1 MKNCKGK
8 NNCLDHQTIFFLC
21 AIFLVA
27 VWAVMSVD
35 ATGDARGASAT
46 SESDS
51 EKTIAHEA
59 GPVLDATTSPTTRYV
74 PVVFATHD
82 LHAQRL
88 KGHCKT
94 CHHDFDETGETTPA
108 ACSSCHN
115 AAKASVNLADAMHK
129 SCRGCHMAA
138 KKKDGE
144 STAPVECMGCHK
156 ERQ

>member
-1 MKNCKGK
+1 MKNCKGN

-21 AIFLVA
+21 AILLVA

-35 ATGDARGASAT
+35 ATEDARGASAT

-51 EKTIAHEA
+51 GKTVDLEA
-59 GPVLDATTSPTTRYV
+59 GPILDAMTSPTTRYV

-82 LHAQRL
+82 SHAQRL
-88 KGHCKT
+88 QGQCKT
-94 CHHDFDETGETTPA
+94 CHHDLDETGKIPA

-115 AAKASVNLADAMHK
+115 VAKAPVKLADAMHK
-129 SCRGCHMAA
+129 SCRGCHMAN
-138 KKKDGE
+138 KKEDGK